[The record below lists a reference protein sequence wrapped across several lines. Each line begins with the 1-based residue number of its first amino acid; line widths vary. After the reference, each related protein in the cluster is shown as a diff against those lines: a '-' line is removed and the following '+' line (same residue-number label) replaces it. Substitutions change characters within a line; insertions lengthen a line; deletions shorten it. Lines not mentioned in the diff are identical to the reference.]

1 MKMRD
6 VCKATELTDRT
17 VRYYIECGLVFP
29 NSKENYDGRRNFSF
43 TLRDIER
50 LEQIKA
56 LRTAGFSIEQIKAMQ
71 EATDVRDIVKA
82 RLADLDEEQALT
94 AQAITALQKA
104 DIERAV
110 SAEELAVILS
120 ACNQVPVSAAPD
132 AHPPRRKLA
141 TWKRTV
147 WIVFIAVFGI
157 LSIITAL
164 VSMFNNSEWVSFGD
178 GYLLLLELAGA
189 LSIGML
195 AARRWSI
202 KALTAVVVCFALIM
216 LNLCCMVYRAPEEF
230 TDITYQRIAKIAW
243 DDEEVLEDLGFE
255 YFPEVDFWRYTEGNK
270 NTARLEIT
278 VERIHINEHNYLEVF
293 PMRSER
299 HEGMAVHDMSFVNYG
314 NPFRRWVCR
323 PQSVT
328 YDYTFY
334 TSPVTIE
341 VYETH
346 EDGSTHLMFAEFIE
360 NIFSK

>member
-1 MKMRD
+1 MKMHD
-6 VCKATELTDRT
+6 VCKATGLTDRT

-29 NSKENYDGRRNFSF
+29 NSKENYHGRRNFSF

-71 EATDVRDIVKA
+71 KNEDIRGLVRE
-82 RLADLDEEQALT
+82 RLAEIEQEQTRAT
-94 AQAITALQKA
+94 QMYEALQKA
-104 DIERAV
+104 DIDRMV
-110 SAEELAVILS
+110 STEELTIILS
-120 ACNQVPVSAAPD
+120 ACDPVSAHTTTD

-141 TWKRTV
+141 KWKRII
-147 WIVFIAVFGI
+147 WIAFIALFGV

-164 VSMFNNSEWVSFGD
+164 VELFNDSEWVSFGD
-178 GYLLLLELAGA
+178 AYLLLLDLAGI

-195 AARRWSI
+195 IAHRWSI
-202 KALTAVVVCFALIM
+202 KAVITVVLCFALVM
-216 LNLCCMVYRAPEEF
+216 TNLGCMVYNTPEEL
-230 TDITYQRIAKIAW
+230 TDTTYQRIAKIAW
-243 DDEEVLEDLGFE
+243 DDEEVLENLGFE
-255 YFPEVDFWRYTEGNK
+255 YFPEVDFWRYTDGNK

-278 VERIHINEHNYLEVF
+278 VERLHINEYNYLNVI
-293 PMRSER
+293 PMHMER
-299 HEGMAVHDMSFVNYG
+299 HDGMAVQSHPFVKYN
-314 NPFRRWVCR
+314 NAFNRWICH

-360 NIFSK
+360 NIFSE